1 MKKIFEPQP
10 FKSRLGFNLMEKSEW
25 KNELESEDIIHIP
38 RIVADKPYIFAAL
51 INHREFHA
59 RFKRTAIPNAHSSA

>member
-1 MKKIFEPQP
+1 MEKIFEPQP
-10 FKSRLGFNLMEKSEW
+10 FKIRLGFNLMEKSER
-25 KNELESEDIIHIP
+25 KNKLESKDIIHIP

-59 RFKRTAIPNAHSSA
+59 RFKRTTIPNAHSSA